1 MTHATTN
8 ATGQPHRAEAT
19 GAAVASPWA
28 VVLAGGEGVRLR
40 PLTRR
45 LFGEPRPKQFCPL
58 LGPRTLLRQTLD
70 RVESAIPI
78 ERTLVIGLES
88 HAELL
93 ARDLGERPRAT
104 VLKQPVGRGTAAA
117 VLLAAQ
123 WIEAHEP
130 GATAVF
136 FPCDHYISR
145 EAEFMAQVAEVAGFV
160 QSRSEWIVLLG
171 AQPDEPEV
179 EYGWI
184 RPGAAVECGLS
195 RPLHR
200 VARFQEK
207 PSREAAQAMWR
218 DGCLW
223 NTFVFAASAAS
234 VLAAGRECVPS
245 LASRL
250 ARLPGF
256 WDSDHEPWAMRHAYA
271 LAPTASFSRG
281 VLEICSGPVA
291 VSTLPAGVWRDI
303 GSPERAIR
311 AMARVASARAAA
323 GGYAWPS

>member
-1 MTHATTN
+1 MAP
-8 ATGQPHRAEAT
+8 AIEPRRRIDDL
-19 GAAVASPWA
+19 GAVVKSPWA

-70 RVESAIPI
+70 RIESTIPV
-78 ERTLVIGLES
+78 ERTVVIGMES
-88 HAELL
+88 HAGFL

-104 VLKQPVGRGTAAA
+104 VLKQPIGRGTAAA

-123 WIEAHEP
+123 WIEAHDP
-130 GATAVF
+130 GAPAVF
-136 FPCDHYISR
+136 FPCDHFIAR
-145 EAEFMAQVAEVAGFV
+145 EGEFMAQVAEVAGFV
-160 QSRSEWIVLLG
+160 QRRRQWIVLLG
-171 AQPDEPEV
+171 AQPHEPEV

-184 RPGAAVECGLS
+184 RPGPAVECGLHW
-195 RPLHR
+195 PLHR
-200 VARFQEK
+200 VARSQEK

-223 NTFVFAASAAS
+223 NTFVFAASAAA
-234 VLAAGRECVPS
+234 VLDAGRECVPS
-245 LASRL
+245 LTGRL
-250 ARLPGF
+250 ARLPAF
-256 WDSDHEPWAMRHAYA
+256 WGSEHESWAMHHAYA

-281 VLEICSGPVA
+281 VLEICTGPLA

-311 AMARVASARAAA
+311 AMARVAR
-323 GGYAWPS
+323 GRAWPS